1 MKNAPSK
8 TALALIQKMR
18 REIEETQPPIQ
29 TMIEDIKMMQ
39 FTIRSVH
46 GDLSFLIKK
55 DHAFVTA
62 LWKLGKIDQIISS
75 EVQQLDTEE
84 KKIFFNY
91 MEHQKVSI
99 VNHTPHHQTADF
111 EVEIVKNKKIT
122 NKMIN

>member
-8 TALALIQKMR
+8 TALSLIQKMR
-18 REIEETQPPIQ
+18 REIEETQPPLQ
-29 TMIEDIKMMQ
+29 TMIEEVKMMQ
-39 FTIRSVH
+39 FIIKSVH
-46 GDLSFLIKK
+46 GDLSFLMRK
-55 DHAFVTA
+55 DHTFVTA
-62 LWKLGKIDQIISS
+62 LWKLGKIDQIIST

-91 MEHQKVSI
+91 MEHQKMSI
-99 VNHTPHHQTADF
+99 AHHTSYHQTADF